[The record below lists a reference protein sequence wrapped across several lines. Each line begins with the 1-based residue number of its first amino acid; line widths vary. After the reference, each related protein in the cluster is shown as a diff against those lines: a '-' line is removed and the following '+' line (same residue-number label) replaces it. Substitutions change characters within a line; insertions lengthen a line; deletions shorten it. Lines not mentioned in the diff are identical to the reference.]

1 MAKTL
6 GGKDPPKPSNSIPE
20 TAQDAT
26 IEDPQKFLEGK
37 HHPLPLIKFALQNW
51 LF

>member
-6 GGKDPPKPSNSIPE
+6 GGKDPPKPSNSTPE

-26 IEDPQKFLEGK
+26 IEDPKNCFDRK
-37 HHPLPLIKFALQNW
+37 TSPPAFN
-51 LF
+51 